1 MRNVTPETITKAFA
15 AYATEA
21 SNPRAR
27 EVLNSLA
34 KHLHAFVVEVR
45 LTHAE
50 WRAGLD
56 GLARSGEITEEG
68 RDEFV
73 LLSDLLGVTALVDMI
88 NTPPHSTSCSNLGP
102 YHQRGTKEIPNGGDF
117 WKGQAGQPSVVIGHV
132 VDGVTGEGISGVQ
145 LDLWQNADNGEYSK
159 ADPNQPPG
167 NYHGVMRCADDGS
180 FAYTTTRPRPYMVP
194 YDGPGGDLLRALG
207 RDAWRPAHL
216 HVIAE
221 APGYTSLVTEIFLA
235 DEEFLDCDAVFGVR
249 EDLIVNFT
257 PSQDKLSLPSH
268 LAAKQHLPETF
279 LRAEVTIR
287 LTRS

>member
-1 MRNVTPETITKAFA
+1 MSSEKGASPVLTA
-15 AYATEA
+15 APFTRAAGTLA
-21 SNPRAR
+21 S
-27 EVLNSLA
+27 
-34 KHLHAFVVEVR
+34 
-45 LTHAE
+45 
-50 WRAGLD
+50 
-56 GLARSGEITEEG
+56 
-68 RDEFV
+68 
-73 LLSDLLGVTALVDMI
+73 
-88 NTPPHSTSCSNLGP
+88 
-102 YHQRGTKEIPNGGDF
+102 
-117 WKGQAGQPSVVIGHV
+117 
-132 VDGVTGEGISGVQ
+132 
-145 LDLWQNADNGEYSK
+145 
-159 ADPNQPPG
+159 PPG
-167 NYHGVMRCADDGS
+167 P
-180 FAYTTTRPRPYMVP
+180 TTTRPRPYKVP